1 MIKRVDP
8 LPQFIDIGIMDLRFY
23 HLTASSLEQTLP
35 SLLLRTLDADKN
47 ALVRFGTQE
56 RMTWYDDYLW
66 TFDDRQFVP
75 HGLADGQ
82 FASDQPV
89 LLSNDESTA
98 KNEAAFVFWADGF
111 CPVAFNSASG
121 SGHWPLDGGAER
133 LCILFSGQDQEQL
146 ALARQLYKR
155 AVSLPGVTPTYWKQA
170 DRGGWSQA
178 A

>member
-8 LPQFIDIGIMDLRFY
+8 PPQFIDIGIMDLRFY

-35 SLLLRTLDADKN
+35 SLLLRTLDADQR
-47 ALVRFGTQE
+47 AFVRFGTQE
-56 RMTWYDDYLW
+56 RMAWYDDYLW
-66 TFDDRQFVP
+66 TFDDRHFVP

-98 KNEAAFVFWADGF
+98 KNKATFIFWADGF
-111 CPVAFNSASG
+111 CPASFH
-121 SGHWPLDGGAER
+121 SGAGPEHWPLDGDADR
-133 LCILFSGQDQEQL
+133 LCILFSGQDQDQL
-146 ALARQLYKR
+146 AQARQLYKH
-155 AVSLPGVTPTYWKQA
+155 AVSMPDVTPTYWKQG